1 MRQGY
6 IAVHRKML
14 DNPIVC
20 KDTEHMAVWM
30 YLLLNATHTNYDV
43 FFKGNRITLQ
53 PGQLLTGRKSIAK
66 QLKVNESKVQRI
78 LKLFESEQQIEQQT
92 SNQNRLISI
101 VRWTDYQKNGQQT
114 EQQMNNKRTT
124 DEQQMNTNN
133 NVKKVNNDNKD
144 IYPVIIEYLNNKTNK
159 DYKHTTKG
167 TRSLINARINEGFS
181 VDDFKIVIDTKAKDW
196 KKDVKMNKYLR
207 PQTLFSNKFES
218 YLNETHK
225 GKEDIKKIPPLR
237 MVYRDEI

>member
-101 VRWTDYQKNGQQT
+101 IRWTDYQKNGQQT

-144 IYPVIIEYLNNKTNK
+144 IYPVIIEYLNDKANK

-167 TRSLINARINEGFS
+167 TRSLIDARINEGFE

-196 KKDVKMNKYLR
+196 KKDANMNKYLR